1 MLNLGGPTE
10 IGCCELGGRPLQ
22 YTPVAVFDGKC
33 HKPSGSLAVRTQ
45 TFRWVLRAIFDPK
58 TILYHE
64 NFALFNTHN
73 DSSEAYIK
81 THLFLR

>member
-33 HKPSGSLAVRTQ
+33 HKPSGSLAVRT
-45 TFRWVLRAIFDPK
+45 
-58 TILYHE
+58 
-64 NFALFNTHN
+64 
-73 DSSEAYIK
+73 
-81 THLFLR
+81 